1 MAKTLYSAIATEF
14 DDKYTL
20 ADPASIDAIT
30 KERTFDKFIVRK
42 YLIY

>member
-1 MAKTLYSAIATEF
+1 MAKTLYFTIATEF

-30 KERTFDKFIVRK
+30 KERTYDKFIVRK
-42 YLIY
+42 YLIC